1 MLNDLGHISFK
12 IVLTVLLSSLIGVER
27 EIRHKGADLRTHILV
42 GVSSALVSLTSIYLF
57 DIYKT
62 QSPSVDPTR
71 MIAGIITGIGFLC
84 AGTIM
89 RGESDVKGLTTAA
102 ALWVVSGIGIAVGVG
117 YYSAAIL
124 VTLITFIVLIFMRSI
139 ERILSDKFKNFNN

>member
-1 MLNDLGHISFK
+1 MMTDFWHISFK
-12 IVLTVLLSSLIGVER
+12 IILTVLLSSLIGVER

-42 GVSSALVSLTSIYLF
+42 GVSSALVSLTSIYIF
-57 DIYKT
+57 DIYKAQT
-62 QSPSVDPTR
+62 SVDPSR

-117 YYSAAIL
+117 YYSAAVL
-124 VTLITFIVLIFMRSI
+124 VTFITFFVLLFVRSV
-139 ERILSDKFKNFNN
+139 ERVLGDKFKNFNN

>member
-1 MLNDLGHISFK
+1 MFHDFWHISFK
-12 IVLTVLLSSLIGVER
+12 VVLTVLLSSLIGVER

-42 GVSSALVSLTSIYLF
+42 GVSSTLAALTSIYIF
-57 DIYKT
+57 DIYKVQT
-62 QSPSVDPTR
+62 PNVDPSR
-71 MIAGIITGIGFLC
+71 IIAGVITGIGFLC

-117 YYSAAIL
+117 YYSAALL
-124 VTLITFIVLIFMRSI
+124 VTFITFFVMVFMRSI
-139 ERILSDKFKNFNN
+139 ERALSDKFKNLNG